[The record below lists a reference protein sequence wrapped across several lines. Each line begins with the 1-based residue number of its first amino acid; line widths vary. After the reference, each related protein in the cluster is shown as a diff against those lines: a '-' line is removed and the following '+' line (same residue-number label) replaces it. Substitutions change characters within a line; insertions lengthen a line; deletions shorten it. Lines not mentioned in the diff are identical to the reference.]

1 MLEDVLLIKE
11 KHHKAADQIYQKLR
25 LSLGSNR
32 LVIAICGESGAG
44 KSELAHVFGRKIR
57 NEGKLAKILHID
69 NYYKIAPR
77 MKTEWRKKHGIKS
90 IGIDDYNWE
99 LINRNVQAF
108 REGKKATMPCIDL
121 LTDLEDELITDF
133 ALIDSLIVEGL
144 YPFKADADYR
154 IFIDLTYHDTKKS
167 QVLRG
172 KELQN
177 EFRLKVLKRE
187 HEVVQS
193 LRPMADL
200 IVTKDF
206 DVLTAD

>member
-1 MLEDVLLIKE
+1 
-11 KHHKAADQIYQKLR
+11 
-25 LSLGSNR
+25 
-32 LVIAICGESGAG
+32 
-44 KSELAHVFGRKIR
+44 
-57 NEGKLAKILHID
+57 
-69 NYYKIAPR
+69 
-77 MKTEWRKKHGIKS
+77 
-90 IGIDDYNWE
+90 
-99 LINRNVQAF
+99 
-108 REGKKATMPCIDL
+108 MPCIDL

-133 ALIDSLIVEGL
+133 ALIDYLIVEGL

-172 KELQN
+172 KEPQN

>member
-1 MLEDVLLIKE
+1 MLEDELLIQE
-11 KHHKAADQIYQKLR
+11 EHYKAADKIYQKLR

-44 KSELAHVFGRKIR
+44 KSELAHVLGRKIR
-57 NEGKLAKILHID
+57 NEGNLAKILHID
-69 NYYKIAPR
+69 NYYNIAPR
-77 MKTEWRKKHGIKS
+77 LKTEWRKKHGIKS
-90 IGIDDYNWE
+90 IGIEEYNWE
-99 LINRNVQAF
+99 LINRNIQEF
-108 REGKKATMPCIDL
+108 REGKKTTMPCIDL

-133 ALIDSLIVEGL
+133 AFIDYLIVEGL
-144 YPFKADADYR
+144 YPFKADVDYR

-172 KELQN
+172 KEPQN
-177 EFRLKVLKRE
+177 EFRLNVLKRE